1 MPKKREAKTYSFDE
15 LSPEAKEKALED
27 YRSDA
32 WDQTDVDWLTE
43 DFEQVLEEKGL
54 PNDKVYWSLGHVQG
68 DGVGFYGPLD
78 VEDYLKKNGLMRRF
92 SKLVPFVSAKITG
105 EHGRYHGPGS
115 MDMEIELHGG
125 PEDLVPDKLRDEMQE
140 WQRDRSRLFERWH
153 GKVAE
158 IQRQRMAPVIEWE
171 RRRGEWEKKRG
182 TGPKEWAPGS
192 PGPWKPTP
200 FDIPLP
206 PRPEDP
212 SEPEKL
218 KDAREKAEQE
228 WTELE
233 SLVHE
238 FEAHLKEHVD
248 DVAGDLAEIGYAE
261 IEYRTGDEGIA
272 EFFMANEWRFLEDG
286 VRLR

>member
-1 MPKKREAKTYSFDE
+1 MPKKREIKTYDFDE
-15 LSPEAKEKALED
+15 LSPEAKEKAIED
-27 YRSDA
+27 YRPDA
-32 WDQTDVDWLTE
+32 WDDTDSDWLTE

-54 PNDKVYWSLGHVQG
+54 PNLKVYWSLSHVQG

-78 VEDYLKKNGLMRRF
+78 VEDYLKKNGLLERF
-92 SKLVPFVSAKITG
+92 SELVPFVSAKITG
-105 EHGRYHGPGS
+105 ESGRYHGSGS
-115 MDMEIELHGG
+115 MNMEIELHGG
-125 PEDLVPDKLRDEMQE
+125 PEDLVPDNLRDEIQE
-140 WQRDRSRLFERWH
+140 RRRDQSRLLERWH
-153 GKVAE
+153 GKIAE

-212 SEPEKL
+212 PEPEKL

-238 FEAHLKEHVD
+238 LEAHLKEHTD
-248 DVAGDLAEIGYAE
+248 DVAGKLAEDGYGE

-272 EFFMANEWRFLEDG
+272 EFFMANEWKFLEDG
-286 VRLR
+286 ERSR